1 MSKRVEIAAALSGA
15 LLLAASLSAGAHADT
30 AVKTYTGPNGGTVH
44 YRGDSAPGHYRGA
57 VTVTTPEGK
66 TFRRVT
72 KAHRGPDGATVSRRW
87 VGPNGAAGVRRSVR
101 Y

>member
-1 MSKRVEIAAALSGA
+1 MQMLAAACAVVLAGSM
-15 LLLAASLSAGAHADT
+15 LAAAARAETVTKD
-30 AVKTYTGPNGGTVH
+30 YTGPNGGSIH
-44 YRGDSAPGHYRGA
+44 YRGDAVPGHYRGA

-72 KAHRGPDGATVSRRW
+72 KAHKGDNGAVVSRRW
-87 VGPNGAAGVRRSVR
+87 VGPNGAVVRRGAVR